1 MAALMSLTVTD
12 LAKAQAAALRRRA
25 GRLGLTEAAYV
36 RELIE
41 EDAELDSLAQ
51 SKTFSELAEPFR
63 KALSGASEA
72 DLDALAR
79 PAKRKGRR

>member
-1 MAALMSLTVTD
+1 
-12 LAKAQAAALRRRA
+12 LRKRA
-25 GRLGLTEAAYV
+25 SRAGLTEAAYV

-41 EDAELDSLAQ
+41 EDAALDSLAA
-51 SKTFSELAEPFR
+51 SKTFAELAEPFR

-72 DLDALAR
+72 ELDALSR